1 MDHRLALALKLYDQ
15 GLPDAAWHAVH
26 DLARA
31 ADAPRE
37 ALHLAAVL
45 CLETGHHG
53 QALTFADRLIAGN
66 AADADALLLRGQ
78 ALREL
83 GRFDDALAAFTHLG
97 ALRAPDA
104 ALHLNLG
111 LLHHRAGSLGEAEKA
126 YRAALA

>member
-31 ADAPRE
+31 GDAPRD

-45 CLETGHHG
+45 CLETAHYGE
-53 QALTFADRLIAGN
+53 ALTFADRLIAGDP
-66 AADADALLLRGQ
+66 ADIDAHLLRGQ

-83 GRFDDALAAFTHLG
+83 GRFDEALAVFLQVGT
-97 ALRAPDA
+97 LRAPDA
-104 ALHLNLG
+104 GLHQN
-111 LLHHRAGSLGEAEKA
+111 
-126 YRAALA
+126 